1 MLFVMRADDMIPRL
15 RKPFPVHPRHAE
27 QQQMEMRRSAL
38 LRLQFPNEGSVG
50 IDAREMIFS
59 PQVQVLFP
67 LLELLRVFRW
77 ILPVVMFGILLKGN
91 ESSAALPGRRR
102 A

>member
-1 MLFVMRADDMIPRL
+1 M
-15 RKPFPVHPRHAE
+15 
-27 QQQMEMRRSAL
+27 SG
-38 LRLQFPNEGSVG
+38 NSSSV
-50 IDAREMIFS
+50 
-59 PQVQVLFP
+59 
-67 LLELLRVFRW
+67 LRVFRW